1 MKNPRFVLFNAA
13 EAMAMAADVLSRP
26 PAKAHIVRTVGRG
39 RLVRR
44 FALPLALCPTTNA
57 TRHAPK
63 GQNARTK
70 ADITT
75 VWLVQT
81 KGQTRREP
89 LPGRPQILCI
99 RFSSREPDAY
109 SDGFKMAI
117 DRLMRGP
124 GRFGYLRDDSP
135 SACDIVQRWEKAPA
149 GKGFAILEIWS
160 GAPAASTAPAMMAAA
175 RTAMGI

>member
-1 MKNPRFVLFNAA
+1 VKTPRFAHFNAG

-44 FALPLALCPTTNA
+44 FALPIELCPTTNA
-57 TRHAPK
+57 TRHAPL
-63 GQNARTK
+63 GQNARIK

-75 VWLVQT
+75 VMLVQT
-81 KGQTRREP
+81 QGRVRLAP
-89 LPGRPQILCI
+89 LAGRPQILCV

-117 DRLMRGP
+117 DRLMIGK
-124 GRFGYLRDDSP
+124 GRLGYLRDDSP
-135 SACDIVQRWEKAPA
+135 THCEIVQRWEKAPA
-149 GKGFAILEIWS
+149 GKGFATLEIWT
-160 GAPAASTAPAMMAAA
+160 G
-175 RTAMGI
+175 